1 MKQLSQRMLSEL
13 IISQRSEKGFTQEQL
28 CSLSGINRTMISRIE
43 RLDYIPTIPQ
53 LEKLAETLEFD
64 IEAIFVENK
73 PSFYTA
79 FRGSNLTSHEKEGID
94 YLFDM
99 MLAAKQQILLR
110 EALHHEE

>member
-1 MKQLSQRMLSEL
+1 MKQLCQKKLAE
-13 IISQRSEKGFTQEQL
+13 IIKSRRIEKDITQEQL
-28 CSLSGINRTMISRIE
+28 CSKSGINRTMISRIE

-64 IEAIFVENK
+64 IEAIFAENK

-79 FRGSNLTSHEKEGID
+79 FRGSNLTSHEKAGID